1 MMRKFALLLFLCG
14 IALLGASQQ
23 VTLSVLSD
31 DDEGISQKLSSY
43 LSFDLGNWQVDN
55 ITFAKFSQEQDGLAE
70 YYQRNYLRNKL
81 VLRRDLQ
88 AGYLRLFGSAEFA
101 PADNVPSH
109 LAGMP
114 GTYQLDSG
122 LGLGADVR
130 YRLGVVELDATLN
143 YNIRDYSGDDEFS
156 EYNLRNHAT
165 LTLVKSDTWKPF
177 VQLDMYDDLNEE
189 EYYDYYTAGAGLQAL
204 HYLGRPHVLRQQ
216 LLIGTSDRYD
226 DIPLMQDYTA
236 RLSTKL
242 HPDWMLV
249 QKLQLQSWYDTENS
263 ELLLGNSFVESIAQR
278 TIALDNNRISRVR
291 AAVKHSFYNEETILK
306 ANLQYHLW
314 QLVFFGEYKYYVGD
328 FTVNDQA
335 MIGQVSGLLLGDTL
349 RISYE
354 LQNYL
359 RSSAADRLVHG
370 VSIAWRY

>member
-1 MMRKFALLLFLCG
+1 
-14 IALLGASQQ
+14 
-23 VTLSVLSD
+23 
-31 DDEGISQKLSSY
+31 
-43 LSFDLGNWQVDN
+43 
-55 ITFAKFSQEQDGLAE
+55 
-70 YYQRNYLRNKL
+70 
-81 VLRRDLQ
+81 
-88 AGYLRLFGSAEFA
+88 
-101 PADNVPSH
+101 
-109 LAGMP
+109 
-114 GTYQLDSG
+114 
-122 LGLGADVR
+122 
-130 YRLGVVELDATLN
+130 
-143 YNIRDYSGDDEFS
+143 
-156 EYNLRNHAT
+156 
-165 LTLVKSDTWKPF
+165 
-177 VQLDMYDDLNEE
+177 MYDDLNEE

-204 HYLGRPHVLRQQ
+204 HYLGRPHVLCQQ

-314 QLVFFGEYKYYVGD
+314 KLVFFVEYKYYVGD

-335 MIGQVSGLLLGDTL
+335 MIGQISGLLLGDTL